1 MSRRVLSVLMLLREP
16 PVLGISAAAWLGDE
30 RRTKDS
36 LTVVRQASAKPRPV
50 LRACVMVAV
59 RVREVQRADHVGV
72 EQARAALRARHHL
85 PKHNSG
91 GAAAARILSGVGA
104 ASERRRSVV
113 SPCAGECQG
122 AQSTIC
128 TKYRTLR
135 RAAAD
140 ACECSSSFRGAGR
153 TLAAACVARLCGAMS
168 GA

>member
-1 MSRRVLSVLMLLREP
+1 MSRRVLSVLMLLREQ
-16 PVLGISAAAWLGDE
+16 PVRISAAAWLGDE

-153 TLAAACVARLCGAMS
+153 TLAAACVARLCGTMS